1 MLQTHNRNKK
11 HCTPLRGDHASATN
25 PAHRR
30 NMPKRLGLTFIN
42 SHRLTPSINSI
53 TFVGKTR
60 MSSEGHKTLP
70 RQPEMNVGTMGH
82 VDHGKTTLVQS
93 LTGVWASRH
102 SEELKRGITIKLGYA
117 DMPIYKCPNCEP
129 PENYTTKPI
138 CSNCSSKAEFERAI
152 SFVDA
157 PGHEALMATMLSGA
171 AIMDGAILV
180 IAADEPCP
188 QPQTREHLAAADVT
202 GIKNIVIVQNKI
214 DIVDEKRAH
223 QSYTEIKNFI
233 KGTRAQNAPIIPISA
248 QRGINIDI
256 LLQAIEHI
264 MPTPKRDETKPPFMY
279 IVRSFDTNKPG
290 TTIDKLEGGV
300 IGGTIIQGKFK
311 VGEELEIRPGI
322 AQEGK
327 NAYISLLSQI
337 VTLQAGGKNVEEAH
351 CGGLVGVGTLLDPS
365 YSKADGLTGNIAGK
379 TGMLP
384 PTLTELTLET
394 QILDRAVGTKELM
407 KVEEV
412 SMNETL
418 LLHVGAAI
426 TTGKVSSI
434 RKGTA
439 LIKLTRP
446 VCAQTESRV
455 ALSRKIAGRWRL
467 IGYGMTR

>member
-1 MLQTHNRNKK
+1 
-11 HCTPLRGDHASATN
+11 
-25 PAHRR
+25 
-30 NMPKRLGLTFIN
+30 
-42 SHRLTPSINSI
+42 
-53 TFVGKTR
+53 
-60 MSSEGHKTLP
+60 MSSEKHTSLP
-70 RQPEMNVGTMGH
+70 RQPEMNIGTIGH
-82 VDHGKTTLVQS
+82 VDHGKTTLVQA

-117 DMPIYKCPNCEP
+117 DMPIYKCPKCEP
-129 PENYTTKPI
+129 PNNYSTKPV
-138 CSNCSSKAEFERAI
+138 CPNCSSKAVFVRAI

-188 QPQTREHLAAADVT
+188 QPQTREHLAAADVI

-214 DIVDEKRAH
+214 DIVDKKRAR
-223 QSYTEIKNFI
+223 QSYAEIKNFV
-233 KGTRAQNAPIIPISA
+233 KGTVAEDAPIIPISA
-248 QRGINIDI
+248 QHGVNIYI
-256 LLQAIEHI
+256 LLQAIEQF
-264 MPTPKRDETKPPFMY
+264 MPTLKRDETKPPLMY
-279 IVRSFDTNKPG
+279 IVRSFDVNKPG
-290 TTIDKLEGGV
+290 TSIDKLEGGV
-300 IGGTIIQGKFK
+300 IGGTIVQGKFK

-322 AQEGK
+322 AVEGK
-327 NAYISLLSQI
+327 GTYNQLFSEI
-337 VTLQAGGKNVEEAH
+337 VSLQAGGKKVDEAQ

-384 PTLTELTLET
+384 PTLSELTLET

-407 KVEEV
+407 KIEEV

-426 TTGKVSSI
+426 TMGKVASI
-434 RKGTA
+434 KKGTV
-439 LIKLTRP
+439 LVKLTRP
-446 VCAQTESRV
+446 VCAQTASRV

-467 IGYGMTR
+467 IGYGMIC

>member
-1 MLQTHNRNKK
+1 
-11 HCTPLRGDHASATN
+11 
-25 PAHRR
+25 
-30 NMPKRLGLTFIN
+30 
-42 SHRLTPSINSI
+42 
-53 TFVGKTR
+53 
-60 MSSEGHKTLP
+60 MSSEKPTVLA
-70 RQPEMNVGTMGH
+70 RQPEINIGTMGH
-82 VDHGKTTLVQS
+82 VDHGKTTLVQA

-117 DMPIYKCPNCEP
+117 DMPVYRCPKCEP
-129 PENYTTKPI
+129 PKNYTTKPV
-138 CSNCSSKAEFERAI
+138 CPACGCKAVFVRAV

-188 QPQTREHLAAADVT
+188 QPQTREHLAAANVI
-202 GIKNIVIVQNKI
+202 GIRNIIIVQNKI

-223 QSYTEIKNFI
+223 QSYAEIKNFV
-233 KGTRAQNAPIIPISA
+233 KGTVAEDAPIIPISA
-248 QRGINIDI
+248 QRGINTDI
-256 LLQAIEHI
+256 LLQAMEEL

-279 IVRSFDTNKPG
+279 VVRSFDINRPG

-300 IGGTIIQGKFK
+300 IGGTIVEGKLK
-311 VGEELEIRPGI
+311 VGDELEIRPGI
-322 AQEGK
+322 AAAEGK
-327 NAYISLLSQI
+327 NTYTPLHSEI
-337 VTLQAGGKNVEEAH
+337 VSLQAGGKKVEEAH
-351 CGGLVGVGTLLDPS
+351 CGGLVGIGTLLDPS

-379 TGMLP
+379 TEMLP
-384 PTLTELTLET
+384 PILTELTLET

-407 KVEEV
+407 KIEEV

-426 TTGKVSSI
+426 TVGKVASI
-434 RKGTA
+434 RKDTV

-446 VCAQTESRV
+446 VCAQTASRV

-467 IGYGMTR
+467 IGYGTIR